1 MVVFYVKDKVSK
13 ARDGYEVA
21 GLLKE
26 KIGNEEGFFEF
37 GLLKVEPYSKYL
49 YSLHNRCYFFTFF
62 RRTKASGSERR
73 TPDRRDGGRHYFFRA
88 SRVSDATRSLRACI
102 RSPEKGE
109 KITPVMQTSICTLTV
124 LHVFIRVL

>member
-1 MVVFYVKDKVSK
+1 MVVFYVKNKVSK

-49 YSLHNRCYFFTFF
+49 YNLHNRCYFFRLFQAIEGKREASEEHQTRATGEGVIFF
-62 RRTKASGSERR
+62 WASSVARVWR
-73 TPDRRDGGRHYFFRA
+73 SSLA
-88 SRVSDATRSLRACI
+88 SRLPSFAGETWKNNACYAD
-102 RSPEKGE
+102 
-109 KITPVMQTSICTLTV
+109 
-124 LHVFIRVL
+124 

>member
-49 YSLHNRCYFFTFF
+49 YSLHNRCYVFTFF

-73 TPDRRDGGRHYFFRA
+73 APDRRDGEGIIFSER
-88 SRVSDATRSLRACI
+88 RACL
-102 RSPEKGE
+102 
-109 KITPVMQTSICTLTV
+109 TLLARFALAFV
-124 LHVFIRVL
+124 RPRKVKK

>member
-49 YSLHNRCYFFTFF
+49 YSLHNRCYFFTFLGE
-62 RRTKASGSERR
+62 RRQVEVSEEHQTGATGEGIIFSERR
-73 TPDRRDGGRHYFFRA
+73 
-88 SRVSDATRSLRACI
+88 ACL
-102 RSPEKGE
+102 
-109 KITPVMQTSICTLTV
+109 TLLARFALAFV
-124 LHVFIRVL
+124 RPRKVKK

>member
-1 MVVFYVKDKVSK
+1 MVVFYVKNKVSG

-49 YSLHNRCYFFTFF
+49 YSLHNRLYFFTFF
-62 RRTKASGSERR
+62 RRAKASAKRAKNTRHARR
-73 TPDRRDGGRHYFFRA
+73 GKALFFLSVPCCACLTLLARFALAFVRRRN
-88 SRVSDATRSLRACI
+88 V
-102 RSPEKGE
+102 K
-109 KITPVMQTSICTLTV
+109 K
-124 LHVFIRVL
+124 

>member
-37 GLLKVEPYSKYL
+37 GLLKIEPYSKYL
-49 YSLHNRCYFFTFF
+49 YNLHNRCYFFQAFF
-62 RRTKASGSERR
+62 RRAKSTRHARRGKALFFLSVPRR
-73 TPDRRDGGRHYFFRA
+73 A
-88 SRVSDATRSLRACI
+88 CDAPRSLRACL

-124 LHVFIRVL
+124 FHVFIRVL